1 MGDGKTERQSDVRTA
16 FDLQERT
23 HEQTGK
29 QVKIASTS
37 CRMVNFETF
46 RKELSG
52 NGLAILQEGI
62 TAAPPDFPVLMYA
75 VVKGENL

>member
-1 MGDGKTERQSDVRTA
+1 
-16 FDLQERT
+16 
-23 HEQTGK
+23 
-29 QVKIASTS
+29 
-37 CRMVNFETF
+37 MVDFETF